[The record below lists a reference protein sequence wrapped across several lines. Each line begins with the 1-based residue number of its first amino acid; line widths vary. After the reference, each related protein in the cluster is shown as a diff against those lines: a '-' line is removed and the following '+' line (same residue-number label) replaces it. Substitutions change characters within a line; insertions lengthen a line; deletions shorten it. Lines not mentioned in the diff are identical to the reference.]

1 MKEFKNHFMLFFIVC
16 NLCSCVRNEIEIT
29 PWSTE
34 PMPMVF
40 SVISP
45 NHPVELYLGRSNF
58 NKDSGYKIPYPEA
71 RVFICGQDSVWFEL
85 TLKSADHSIYTDA
98 GNLMQI
104 EKGKRYSLRIELTDK
119 TLHAQTTVP
128 VDGATIADA
137 SCIIHSLA
145 EASNDNQSGSLNV
158 KINLP
163 QNKDYGFYLSAF
175 SEVIGNTGALSTGTY
190 QNYEFL
196 FPDDIY
202 SFTLNLITMDPY
214 YKKFQ
219 LSETVN
225 SGQSFDNDFIT
236 IITSTFGGVF
246 PSYSNIENGVGL
258 FGSFMTDSIQ
268 VMVTTQLK

>member
-1 MKEFKNHFMLFFIVC
+1 MKEFKNHFLLLLIVC
-16 NLCSCVRNEIEIT
+16 NFCSCVRNEIEII

-34 PMPMVF
+34 SMPMVL

-45 NHPVELYLGRSNF
+45 NLPVEVYLSRSNF
-58 NKDSGYKIPYPEA
+58 KKDSVTKIPYPEA

-85 TLKSADHSIYTDA
+85 TLPSADQSIYTDA

-104 EKGKRYSLRIELTDK
+104 EKGQRYSLRIELTDK

-137 SCIIHSLA
+137 SCIIQSLSK
-145 EASNDNQSGSLNV
+145 ASNGKQSGRLNV

-163 QNKDYGFYLSAF
+163 QNKDNGFYLSAF
-175 SEVIGNTGALSTGTY
+175 SEVIADEGAFSTGTY
-190 QNYEFL
+190 QNNEFL
-196 FPDDIY
+196 FPDDVY
-202 SFTLNLITMDPY
+202 SFTLNLISMDPY
-214 YKKFQ
+214 YQKFH

-225 SGQSFDNDFIT
+225 SGQSFENDFIT
-236 IITSTFGGVF
+236 IITSTFGGVL

-258 FGSFMTDSIQ
+258 FGSFITDSVQ